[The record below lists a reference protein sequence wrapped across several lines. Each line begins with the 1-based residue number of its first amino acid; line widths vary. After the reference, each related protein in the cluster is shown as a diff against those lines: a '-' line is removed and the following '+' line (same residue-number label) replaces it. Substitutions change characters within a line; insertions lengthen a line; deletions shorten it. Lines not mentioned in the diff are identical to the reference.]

1 MRVLSTVAAAVALAV
16 VATGTASAQSK
27 EPLRLPFAYTF
38 SGPYIEYGER
48 AWNLG
53 LVPAVE
59 EINKAGGV
67 KGRPLEFYKIDTR
80 FPDTAQWIS
89 EFRRLCNDPNVPL
102 IYGVGATKS
111 TLAIYEDTNK
121 CGITVFNPSSAGNW
135 PHKDFGEWT
144 FRYQPI
150 ASKVYPS
157 MIAKVHKVL
166 GISRFAI
173 SHTQDDEYAVNNNL
187 VLRKVLAEQGLEIVS
202 ETSFRGKETNF
213 ASQVAAIRAAKPEA
227 VVLTHQA
234 GDAGTFLLQLRDRG
248 VDAQAVSDTV
258 TSNVD
263 FWKLSKGHAKGAI
276 GYALYAADDP
286 RPIVQNWVKLW
297 REKSGKMDAAPDN
310 IVTAYYDATHIVA
323 HVLNTAT
330 DLSRKSIRDAFLRVK
345 DYEAIS
351 GTVTWSAV
359 GDVDRPS
366 AVLIQIGEGGVTHNW
381 PRTGS

>member
-150 ASKVYPS
+150 ASKVYP
-157 MIAKVHKVL
+157 L
-166 GISRFAI
+166 
-173 SHTQDDEYAVNNNL
+173 DD
-187 VLRKVLAEQGLEIVS
+187 RQG
-202 ETSFRGKETNF
+202 
-213 ASQVAAIRAAKPEA
+213 
-227 VVLTHQA
+227 
-234 GDAGTFLLQLRDRG
+234 
-248 VDAQAVSDTV
+248 AQ
-258 TSNVD
+258 
-263 FWKLSKGHAKGAI
+263 GA
-276 GYALYAADDP
+276 
-286 RPIVQNWVKLW
+286 R
-297 REKSGKMDAAPDN
+297 
-310 IVTAYYDATHIVA
+310 H
-323 HVLNTAT
+323 
-330 DLSRKSIRDAFLRVK
+330 
-345 DYEAIS
+345 
-351 GTVTWSAV
+351 
-359 GDVDRPS
+359 
-366 AVLIQIGEGGVTHNW
+366 
-381 PRTGS
+381 

>member
-1 MRVLSTVAAAVALAV
+1 MRVFSTLAMAVALAT

-27 EPLRLPFAYTF
+27 EPLRLPFAYIF

-53 LVPAVE
+53 LIPAVE

-67 KGRPLEFYKIDTR
+67 RGRPLEFYKVDVR
-80 FPDTAQWIS
+80 YPDTAQWIS
-89 EFRRLCNDPNVPL
+89 EFRRLCNDPKVPL
-102 IYGVGATKS
+102 VYGVGATKS

-121 CGITVFNPSSAGNW
+121 CGVPVFNPSSGGSW

-144 FRYQPI
+144 FRYQPT
-150 ASKVYPS
+150 AGKVYPS
-157 MIAKVHKVL
+157 MIAKVHEVL
-166 GISRFAI
+166 GVSRFAI
-173 SHTQDDEYAVNNNL
+173 SHTQDDEYAVNNN
-187 VLRKVLAEQGLEIVS
+187 KVLKNVLSGLGLKVVS
-202 ETSFRGKETNF
+202 NTSFRGKETNF
-213 ASQVAAIRAAKPEA
+213 ASQVAAIRAAKPD
-227 VVLTHQA
+227 VMVLTHQA

-248 VDAQAVSDTV
+248 VDAQVVSDTI

-286 RPIVQNWVKLW
+286 RPKVQNWVKMW
-297 REKSGKMDAAPDN
+297 REKTGKMDASPDN

-323 HVLNTAT
+323 HVLSTAK
-330 DLSRKSIRDAFLRVK
+330 DLSRESIRDAFLQVK
-345 DYEAIS
+345 NYETIS
-351 GTVTWSAV
+351 GTVSWNAV

-366 AVLIQIGEGGVTHNW
+366 AVLIQIGEGGLTHNW
-381 PRTGS
+381 PKKGS